1 MPKIT
6 LITPAARGS
15 RAGNRATATRWARLL
30 RQLGCQVQILGP
42 EDAPSSPQAGAAP
55 DLILALHAWR
65 SHTAI
70 QAWRQALPNC
80 PLILVLTG
88 TDVYRFQYSHPEMV
102 RESLECADALI
113 GLHDCLKED
122 LPERFHQYLHIV
134 HQSALPLPAKVS
146 PPSKR
151 KFEVLVAGHLREEKD
166 SLRAA
171 YALRDL
177 PADSRLKVVQMGG
190 AHTDDWAQAAEEE
203 MATNK
208 RYQWLGDLPQW
219 RVRQWMGRARLMV
232 ISSRMEGG
240 ANVVSEAC
248 VAGLPVIASD
258 IPGNRGLL
266 GEDYEGYYPVTDT
279 HALQHQLLR
288 AERDPTWLAKLKQ
301 QVQQRAPLFRPE
313 KERAAL
319 KQTLNACGLAL

>member
-30 RQLGCQVQILGP
+30 RELGCKVQILGP
-42 EDAPSSPQAGAAP
+42 EDAPPSATAVATP
-55 DLILALHAWR
+55 DLVLALHAWR
-65 SHTAI
+65 SHAAI

-102 RESLECADALI
+102 RESLESADALI
-113 GLHDCLKED
+113 GLHDCLKEN
-122 LPERFHQYLHIV
+122 LPERFHERLHIV
-134 HQSALPLPAKVS
+134 HQSALPLPAKAAS
-146 PPSKR
+146 PSKHH
-151 KFEVLVAGHLREEKD
+151 FEVLVAGHLREEKD

-171 YALRDL
+171 YAMRDL
-177 PADSRLKVVQMGG
+177 PAGSRLKVVQLGG
-190 AHTDDWAQAAEEE
+190 AHTEDWAQAAREE
-203 MATNK
+203 MAANV

-219 RVRQWMGRARLMV
+219 RVRQWMSRARLMV

-266 GEDYEGYYPVTDT
+266 GGDYDGYYPLADT
-279 HALQHQLLR
+279 EALQQQLLR
-288 AERDPTWLAKLKQ
+288 AERDPDWLAKLKQ
-301 QVQQRAPLFRPE
+301 QVQKRAPLFTPE
-313 KERAAL
+313 KERTAL
-319 KQTLNACGLAL
+319 KRVLNACGLRL